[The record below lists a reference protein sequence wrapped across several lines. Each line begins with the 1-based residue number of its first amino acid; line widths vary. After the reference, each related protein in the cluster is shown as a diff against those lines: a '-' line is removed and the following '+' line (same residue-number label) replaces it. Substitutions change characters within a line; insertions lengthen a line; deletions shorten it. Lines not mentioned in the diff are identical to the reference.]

1 MTFVDMMKDN
11 KDLKDKKS
19 SLPLINE
26 QIKASQLQVITHQGE
41 NIGVLS
47 RSEALRIA
55 HEANLD
61 LVILTE
67 NGPEGIAIAKIMD
80 FGKVLYERKKKQVDA
95 KKHQKVIK
103 VKEIKISPKIGENDF
118 QTKIKQAIQ
127 FLKTGKRVK
136 ISLFFKGR
144 ENVQKAQRGAELF
157 DKVNS
162 FFEDQGLLNV
172 VQEREVNMGQCWF
185 RIYYLK

>member
-1 MTFVDMMKDN
+1 MSSVETLKGN

-26 QIKASQLQVITHQGE
+26 QIKAPQLQVITHQGE
-41 NIGVLS
+41 NVGTIS
-47 RSEALRIA
+47 RNEALNIA
-55 HEANLD
+55 REANLD

-67 NGPEGIAIAKIMD
+67 QGPSGIPIAKIMD
-80 FGKVLYERKKKQVDA
+80 FGKVLYERKKKQNDA

-103 VKEIKISPKIGENDF
+103 VKEVKISPKIGDNDF
-118 QTKIKQAIQ
+118 QTKIKQAVQ
-127 FLKTGKRVK
+127 FLQSGKRVK

-144 ENVQKAQRGAELF
+144 ENVTRLQRGTELF
-157 DKVNS
+157 DKVHSS
-162 FFEDQGLLNV
+162 FEEHGLTQV
-172 VQEREVNMGQCWF
+172 VQEREVNMGQSWF

>member
-1 MTFVDMMKDN
+1 MDTLKGS
-11 KDLKDKKS
+11 KELKDTKS

-26 QIKASQLQVITHQGE
+26 QIRSPQLQVITHLGE
-41 NIGVLS
+41 NVGIIS

-55 HEANLD
+55 REANLD

-67 NGPEGIAIAKIMD
+67 NGPSGIPIAKIMD
-80 FGKVLYERKKKQVDA
+80 FGKVLYERKKKQNDA

-103 VKEIKISPKIGENDF
+103 VKEIKMSPKIGENDF

-127 FLKTGKRVK
+127 FLKSGKRVK
-136 ISLFFKGR
+136 VSLFFKGR
-144 ENVQKAQRGAELF
+144 ENATRAQRGAELF

-162 FFEDQGLLNV
+162 SFEEGGLTQI
-172 VQEREVNMGQCWF
+172 VQEREINMGQCWF

>member
-1 MTFVDMMKDN
+1 MTSVDMMKGS

-19 SLPLINE
+19 SLPLTNE
-26 QIKASQLQVITHQGE
+26 QIKSPQMQVITHQGE
-41 NIGVLS
+41 NIGTLS
-47 RSEALRIA
+47 RSEALRMA
-55 HEANLD
+55 QEANLD

-67 NGPEGIAIAKIMD
+67 NGPEGIPIAKIMD

-103 VKEIKISPKIGENDF
+103 IKEIKMSPKIGENDF

-144 ENVQKAQRGAELF
+144 ENVTRVQRGAELF

-162 FFEDQGLLNV
+162 SFEEHELSNV

>member
-11 KDLKDKKS
+11 KDLKDKKT

-26 QIKASQLQVITHQGE
+26 QIKSSQLQVITHQGE
-41 NIGVLS
+41 NVGVLS
-47 RSEALRIA
+47 RNDALRMA

-61 LVILTE
+61 LVVLTE
-67 NGPEGIAIAKIMD
+67 NGPDGIAIAKIMD

-103 VKEIKISPKIGENDF
+103 VKEIKISPKIAENDF
-118 QTKIKQAIQ
+118 QTKITQAIQ

-136 ISLFFKGR
+136 VSLFFRGR
-144 ENVQKAQRGAELF
+144 ENVQKAQRGTELF
-157 DKVNS
+157 DKVSS
-162 FFEDQGLLNV
+162 FFEEQGLLNV